1 MVNKTMLARGNQS
14 SVIREL
20 FEYGKL
26 RKNEIGE
33 DNVFDFSI
41 GNPSVPC
48 PDVINNALIDIINN
62 YDPIGL
68 HGYSSA
74 IGHLSVRESVAS
86 FLNEKYNAKAKAD
99 LILITAGAAPGLAST
114 FNGIL
119 NEGEEVI
126 VLAPFWPEYR
136 VFVEKAGGKIVISTP
151 EEGTF
156 LPDFEDLSNKIN
168 EKTKAVVIN
177 SPNNPTGVIYSS
189 EILIKLSKLLN
200 QKQQELNKTIFLVS
214 DEPYRELNYIGVDYP
229 FVTNYYD
236 NSIVIYSFSK
246 AVSLPGER
254 IGYVLVSSTAT
265 NCKDVFNAIKGAA
278 RVLGYVCASTLFQQL
293 IPFALGVTSDLN
305 VYKENQEILYD
316 GLTKLGY
323 EVVKPQGAF
332 YLFVKAL
339 EEDAMKF
346 SNVAKEYELLIVPSD
361 SFGVKGYVRISYC
374 VSRKQIVNSLPV
386 FEKLMNH
393 YKNK

>member
-20 FEYGKL
+20 FEYGKI

-48 PDVINNALIDIINN
+48 PDAINNALIDIINN

-200 QKQQELNKTIFLVS
+200 QKQKELNKTIFLVS

-265 NCKDVFNAIKGAA
+265 NCKDVYNAIKGAA

-374 VSRKQIVNSLPV
+374 VSREQIVNSLPV

>member
-20 FEYGKL
+20 FEYGKI
-26 RKNEIGE
+26 RKKEIGE

-74 IGHLSVRESVAS
+74 IGHLAVRESVAS

-177 SPNNPTGVIYSS
+177 SPNNPTGVIYSP
-189 EILIKLSKLLN
+189 EILIKLSNLLN

-265 NCKDVFNAIKGAA
+265 NSKDVYNAIKGAA

-293 IPFALGVTSDLN
+293 IPFALGVTSDLS

-346 SNVAKEYELLIVPSD
+346 SDVAKEYELLIVPSD

-374 VSRKQIVNSLPV
+374 VSKEQIVNSLPV

>member
-200 QKQQELNKTIFLVS
+200 QKQKELNKTIFLVS

-265 NCKDVFNAIKGAA
+265 NCKDVYNAIKGAA

-374 VSRKQIVNSLPV
+374 VSREQIVNSLPV

>member
-62 YDPIGL
+62 YDSIGL

-177 SPNNPTGVIYSS
+177 SPNNPTGVIYSE
-189 EILIKLSKLLN
+189 EILKKLSELLN
-200 QKQQELNKTIFLVS
+200 KKQKELNKTIFLVS
-214 DEPYRELNYIGVDYP
+214 DEPYRELNYIGIDYP
-229 FVTNYYD
+229 FVTKYYD
-236 NSIVIYSFSK
+236 NSIVVYSFSK

-265 NCKDVFNAIKGAA
+265 NSKDVYNAIKGAA

-293 IPFALGVTSDLN
+293 IPFALGVTSDLD
-305 VYKENQEILYD
+305 VYKENQEILYQ

-339 EEDAMKF
+339 EEDAKKF
-346 SNVAKEYELLIVPSD
+346 SDVAKGYELLIVPSD
-361 SFGVKGYVRISYC
+361 SFGVEGYVRISYC
-374 VSRKQIVNSLPV
+374 VSKEQIINSLPI

>member
-200 QKQQELNKTIFLVS
+200 QKQKELNKTIFLVS

-265 NCKDVFNAIKGAA
+265 NSKDVYNAIKGAA